1 MLQLL
6 KYLKRCDS
14 ISLFS
19 KKSYICTLK
28 NNEVVY
34 LKLIKKIMSV
44 KIRLQRHGK
53 KQKPFYWIVAA
64 DARSKRD
71 GRYLEK
77 LGTYNPNTNPATID
91 LNLDQ
96 AVQWLHNG
104 AQPTDT
110 ARAILSYKG
119 ALMKH
124 HLDGGVRKGA
134 LSQEQADAKLAKWLE
149 EKAGKV
155 DTKKEGLSKAQ
166 EAAKAKALK
175 AEKVANDK
183 RVAAAVEAA
192 KVVEEV
198 AEVEETEAIAE
209 EAQEAV
215 TEVAVEETSTAE
227 ETVAEVAI
235 EETPE
240 VVAEV
245 AAEEAPAVEETP
257 PAEEASEQTEA

>member
-1 MLQLL
+1 
-6 KYLKRCDS
+6 
-14 ISLFS
+14 LFS
-19 KKSYICTLK
+19 KKSYLCTLK

-134 LSQEQADAKLAKWLE
+134 LTQEQADAKLAKWLE

-155 DTKKEGLSKAQ
+155 DIKKEGLSKAQ

-175 AEKVANDK
+175 AEKAANEK
-183 RVAAAVEAA
+183 RAAAAIEAA
-192 KVVEEV
+192 KVEEV
-198 AEVEETEAIAE
+198 AEEVAVEELEAP
-209 EAQEAV
+209 EAV
-215 TEVAVEETSTAE
+215 TEVAVEESA
-227 ETVAEVAI
+227 AEVAT
-235 EETPE
+235 EEVVAEDAPVVEEAPATEE

-245 AAEEAPAVEETP
+245 ATEEAPEAPAAEET
-257 PAEEASEQTEA
+257 SEDSSDSEQATQTEA

>member
-1 MLQLL
+1 
-6 KYLKRCDS
+6 
-14 ISLFS
+14 LFS
-19 KKSYICTLK
+19 KKSYLCTLK

-134 LSQEQADAKLAKWLE
+134 LTQEQADAKLAKWLE

-155 DTKKEGLSKAQ
+155 DIKKEGLSKAQ

-175 AEKVANDK
+175 AEKAANEK
-183 RVAAAVEAA
+183 RAAAAIEAA
-192 KVVEEV
+192 KVEEV
-198 AEVEETEAIAE
+198 AEEVAVEEVEAP
-209 EAQEAV
+209 EAV
-215 TEVAVEETSTAE
+215 TEVAVEESA
-227 ETVAEVAI
+227 AEVAT
-235 EETPE
+235 EEVVAEDAPVVEEAPATEE

-245 AAEEAPAVEETP
+245 ATEEAPEAPAAEET
-257 PAEEASEQTEA
+257 SEDSSDSEQATQTEA